1 MPCAD
6 IVAPEDAVAF
16 LGDFNPTICE
26 RGEAYLQQGAV
37 EQMEVLRPGESYR
50 FRVRGSAIYHVEIFR
65 DEADGWSAECDCPY
79 DRGNCKHAYAA
90 LRTILDRAGID
101 PSNPTAI
108 ARLEKTV
115 PVKMEAVAGADCL
128 RDRFVEANG
137 KLPTEPEEKLLRA
150 ITDLHHAIRTDGEYL
165 CGRSLKQIGI
175 GPLEDNWSLLTI
187 WPEPPVDDHEFWL
200 YVVLFAQENKL
211 RQPDFMMPVSNLGRI
226 EPKIAR
232 ARRGQAVQRW
242 QSYFQRATL
251 TEFSPDTF
259 VTDRPESDLRLRLQK
274 DAAVLEI
281 RLPDKAEFLTLT
293 NRQFQGLP
301 RAMTDGEISLTP
313 IGELLWGRMEDRN
326 FSGVAPT
333 LRYNESEAG
342 QILHGIFNTPA
353 LRSSVVLAD
362 GSPIVWSP
370 ELLRWKLTDPSVDP
384 EDDYRLELAH
394 ADGSPVRNL
403 TFSQAGS
410 PSYFIADGKLQ
421 AGPPFDPTQLNP
433 RKRIR
438 LPKAA
443 VEHRDGIEFLHRLG
457 TTLPEPLARRVR
469 SVNLVPRI
477 VCRLQPGYHEQCEM
491 TVLAVT
497 QAGEALEEWRNHQ
510 WQPLSRLV
518 PENEAGSADTGVE
531 IVNRRKLTGVPAI
544 LSPLNAR
551 QDIDGKYLLKVGR
564 NFPERFCE
572 WLETLP
578 AHVDVQLEGQLAGLK
593 ERAVSG
599 SVRLEVEETEIDWFD
614 LSIAVEVEDT
624 DLTPEEIKLLLNA
637 KGGWV
642 RLDDKGWR
650 RLAFELSADDDEQ
663 LAHLGLN
670 ARELNAEPQRIHA
683 LQLANPAAKKFL
695 PPEQSEKL
703 RLRAE
708 EIQARVTPEIPAT
721 ISAQLRPYQTEGFHF
736 LAYLAANRFGG
747 ILADDMGLGK
757 TLQTLTWL
765 VWLREQGETGPSL
778 VVCPKSVMDNWLAET
793 ERFTSGL
800 RTKVWHRSDVDKLP
814 ERTDEADLHVINYNQ
829 LRKLGDRLLP
839 IRFLSVILD
848 EGQYV
853 KNPSSQTAK
862 TARALNASRRLVL
875 SGTPIENR
883 LMDLW
888 SLMSFAMP
896 GVLGSRSQFGK
907 LYDAKDDPFAR
918 IRLSSRVR
926 PFLIR
931 RTKAQV
937 AQDLPERIEED
948 LYCEIEGEQ
957 KKLYQA
963 ERKRAQQ
970 ILLGIKTQQQLNDL
984 RFNFLTSLLHLRQ
997 ICCHPRLFRKTSR
1010 ANSAKLEAVL
1020 EQLDPIMAEGNKV
1033 LVFSQFV
1040 ELLNLIEPE
1049 LVKNDWPVW
1058 KLTGRTEDR
1067 GKLVESF
1074 QNHDGPGVFL
1084 ISLKAG
1090 GSGLNL
1096 TAASYVVLFDPW
1108 WNPAVENQA
1117 IDRTHRI
1124 GQTSKVIA
1132 YRLLIKNSIE
1142 EKIRELQKQKQ
1153 ALATDV
1159 LGEEK
1164 FSQNL
1169 GIADFQYLLSD

>member
-1 MPCAD
+1 MPSAD

-16 LGDFNPTICE
+16 LDDFTPTIRE
-26 RGEAYLQQGAV
+26 RGELYFRQEAV
-37 EQMEVLRPGESYR
+37 EHMEVLEPGESYR
-50 FRVRGSAIYHVEIFR
+50 FRVRGSAIYHVEVFR
-65 DEADGWSAECDCPY
+65 DGDDGWTAACDCPY
-79 DRGNCKHAYAA
+79 DAGYCKHAYAA
-90 LRTILDRAGID
+90 LLTVLDRAGID
-101 PSNPTAI
+101 PSDPDSVSRREDNAPENA
-108 ARLEKTV
+108 K
-115 PVKMEAVAGADCL
+115 PVAGADCVW
-128 RDRFVEANG
+128 DRFVEAKG
-137 KLPTEPEEKLLRA
+137 AAPSEPEAELLRA
-150 ITDLHHAIRTDGEYL
+150 ITSLYHAIVSDGEYL
-165 CGRSLKQIGI
+165 CGRSLKRIGI
-175 GPLEDNWSLLTI
+175 GPLEDNWSMLRI

-200 YVVLFAQENKL
+200 YVTLFAQENKL
-211 RQPDFMMPVSNLGRI
+211 RLPDFMAPISHLGRI

-232 ARRGQAVQRW
+232 ARRGRAIERW
-242 QSYFQRATL
+242 QSFFERASL
-251 TEFSPDTF
+251 AEYSPESLI
-259 VTDRPESDLRLRLQK
+259 TDRPESELRLRLLK
-274 DAAVLEI
+274 GAAVLEI
-281 RLPDKAEFLTLT
+281 RQPEETDFV
-293 NRQFQGLP
+293 
-301 RAMTDGEISLTP
+301 AMTDQQFDGLPQAMSGGKITLTP
-313 IGELLWGRMEDRN
+313 IAELLWGRMGEPT
-326 FSGVAPT
+326 FGGVTPT
-333 LRYNESEAG
+333 LRYSDSEAG
-342 QILHGIFNTPA
+342 RILHGICHTPA
-353 LRSSVVLAD
+353 LRDSLFLAD
-362 GSPIVWSP
+362 GSPVVWSN
-370 ELLRWKLTDPSVDP
+370 ELLRWQLTDPAADP
-384 EDDYRLELAH
+384 EDDYRLVLAY
-394 ADGSPVRNL
+394 ADGSPCDVG
-403 TFSQAGS
+403 FSFAGA
-410 PSYFIADGKLQ
+410 PSYFIARSKLH

-433 RKRIR
+433 RKSIR

-443 VEHRDGIEFLHRLG
+443 VENRTGIEFLHRLG
-457 TTLPEPLARRVR
+457 TVLPEPLARRIR
-469 SVNLVPRI
+469 SVTLTPRI
-477 VCRLQPGYHEQCEM
+477 VCRLETGAQEQCEL
-491 TVLAVT
+491 TVTAVN
-497 QAGEALEEWRNHQ
+497 QAGEEQEEWRDQ
-510 WQPLSRLV
+510 RWQPLSGAM
-518 PENEAGSADTGVE
+518 PPSDSGSPDPGVE
-531 IVNRRKLTGVPAI
+531 IINREKLTGVPSLIAR
-544 LSPLNAR
+544 LNAR
-551 QDIDGKYLLKVGR
+551 QHEDGKFTLKVGR
-564 NFPERFCE
+564 NFPDRFCE

-578 AHVDVQLEGQLAGLK
+578 AEVDVQLEGQLAGLR

-599 SVRLEVEETEIDWFD
+599 SIRLDVEETEIDWFD

-642 RLDDKGWR
+642 RLEDKGWR
-650 RLAFELSADDDEQ
+650 RLTFELTEDDDEQ
-663 LAHLGLN
+663 LARLGLS

-683 LQLANPAAKKFL
+683 LQLANTAAQKFL
-695 PPEQSEKL
+695 PAEQCERL

-708 EIQARVTPEIPAT
+708 EIQARVTPDIPAT
-721 ISAQLRPYQTEGFHF
+721 ISAKMRPYQTEGFHF
-736 LAYLAANRFGG
+736 LAYLSANRFGG

-757 TLQTLTWL
+757 TLQALTWL
-765 VWLREQGETGPSL
+765 IWLREKGETGPSL

-800 RTKVWHRSDVDKLP
+800 RTKVWHRTEIDDLP
-814 ERTDEADLHVINYNQ
+814 ERTNDADLHVINYNQ
-829 LRKLGDRLLP
+829 LRKLGERLLP
-839 IRFLSVILD
+839 IRFLTVILD

-853 KNPSSQTAK
+853 KNPYSQTAR
-862 TARALNASRRLVL
+862 TARALSAAHRLVL

-896 GVLGSRSQFGK
+896 GVLGSRTQFGK
-907 LYDAKDDPFAR
+907 LYNAKDDPFAR
-918 IRLSSRVR
+918 LRLSSRVR

-931 RTKAQV
+931 RTKSQV

-948 LYCEIEGEQ
+948 LYCEIDGEQ

-970 ILLGIKTQQQLNDL
+970 ILLGVKTPQQLNDL

-1010 ANSAKLEAVL
+1010 ASSAKLEAVL

-1058 KLTGRTEDR
+1058 KLTGRTEER
-1067 GKLVESF
+1067 GKLVEDF
-1074 QNHDGPGVFL
+1074 QNHEGPGVFL

-1124 GQTSKVIA
+1124 GQTTKVIA

-1153 ALATDV
+1153 ALAADV

-1164 FSQNL
+1164 FSAAL
-1169 GIADFQYLLSD
+1169 TVSDFQYLLSD